1 MENWTTEGHLTE
13 LALEQ
18 RAAGELA
25 GPELQAISS
34 HMQSCQA
41 CRGRDAAWR
50 GLFLAL
56 ASLQGAEPST
66 GFDDRVMARVRL
78 PDEARTAT
86 PSLMPRTIR
95 RLRRIAVAAA
105 AVWTAGLAG
114 SAVWLHS
121 QLDVAPGLLLARL
134 LSAARDL
141 LLAGV
146 VKLGA
151 LLHVSGL
158 SESVAGVIATVPG
171 PGLAGALAA
180 MTALSGLAIWTLHR
194 VIEYEPSR
202 VDAHV

>member
-1 MENWTTEGHLTE
+1 
-13 LALEQ
+13 
-18 RAAGELA
+18 
-25 GPELQAISS
+25 
-34 HMQSCQA
+34 MQSCQA

>member
-13 LALEQ
+13 LALGQ
-18 RAAGELA
+18 HAAGELA
-25 GPELQAISS
+25 AADLQAVTS
-34 HMQSCQA
+34 HLQSCQD

-50 GLFLAL
+50 GLLLAL
-56 ASLQGAEPST
+56 AAVRGAEPST

-78 PDEARTAT
+78 PDDAMAAA
-86 PSLMPRTIR
+86 PNLMPRTVR

-114 SAVWLHS
+114 GAVWLHS
-121 QLDVAPGLLLARL
+121 QLDVTPGLLLARL
-134 LSAARDL
+134 LTGARDL
-141 LLAGV
+141 AVAGV
-146 VKLGA
+146 VKLAA
-151 LLHVSGL
+151 LLHLSGL
-158 SESVAGVIATVPG
+158 SESVAGAIATVPA

-202 VDAHV
+202 VDTHV